1 MTAAPAPTVHA
12 GATRRRRRGVAY
24 LAVRLGLLAMILNG
38 LFPALWLLLT
48 SLKSEDEL
56 TRIPIT
62 YLPEHATLH
71 NYLDVFQQNPF
82 ARFLLN
88 SAVVSVVA
96 TLVCVLFAALAG
108 YALARLHLRGRRAIL
123 TAIVMTSMFPA
134 LVMLVPLYRL
144 FVGVEVPGLSPL
156 AHYLHAM
163 GWGFMPS
170 SVSTPN
176 LLNTYWA
183 LIIPYVALSL
193 PITTLILTSFFQ
205 LIPEDLEAAA
215 TVDGASRL
223 GALFR
228 VVAPL
233 SAPGMVTAGIIAFVN
248 SWNEFLLALTFNT
261 AMTMRTV
268 PVGITLY
275 QGQFAFPWAVISAAI
290 TIGIVPLVLLI
301 LFFQQR
307 IISGLTAG
315 GVKG

>member
-1 MTAAPAPTVHA
+1 MIRSRRLPA
-12 GATRRRRRGVAY
+12 GRRLGYV
-24 LAVRLGLLAMILNG
+24 AVRLGLALMILNG
-38 LFPALWLLLT
+38 LFPAIWLLLT
-48 SLKSEDEL
+48 SLKTENEL
-56 TRIPIT
+56 TQIPIT
-62 YLPEHATLH
+62 YLPQHITLQ
-71 NYLDVFQQNPF
+71 NYVHVFTQNPF
-82 ARFLLN
+82 GRFLLN
-88 SAVVSVVA
+88 SAVVSLVA
-96 TLVCVLFAALAG
+96 TLLCVLFASLAG
-108 YALARLHLRGRRAIL
+108 YALARLRLRGRRALL

-144 FVGVEVPGLSPL
+144 FVGVAVPGLSQL
-156 AHYLHAM
+156 FAYLHAM

-170 SVSTPN
+170 TVMTPN

-215 TVDGASRL
+215 TVDGSTRV

-233 SAPGMVTAGIIAFVN
+233 SAPGIVTAGIIAFVN

-261 AMTMRTV
+261 ATTMRTV

-275 QGQFAFPWAVISAAI
+275 QGEFAFPWALISAAV
-290 TIGIVPLVLLI
+290 TLGIVPLVLLI

>member
-1 MTAAPAPTVHA
+1 MSRSS
-12 GATRRRRRGVAY
+12 TRTGGRRVGYV
-24 LAVRLGLLAMILNG
+24 AVRLGLALMILNG
-38 LFPALWLLLT
+38 LFPAIWLLLT
-48 SLKSEDEL
+48 SLKTENEL

-62 YLPEHATLH
+62 YLPQHITLQ
-71 NYLDVFQQNPF
+71 NYVHVFTQNPF
-82 ARFLLN
+82 GRFLLN
-88 SAVVSVVA
+88 SAVISLVA
-96 TLVCVLFAALAG
+96 TLICVLFASLAG
-108 YALARLHLRGRRAIL
+108 YALARLRVRGRRALL

-144 FVGVEVPGLSPL
+144 FVGVDVPGLSQL
-156 AHYLHAM
+156 FAYLHAM
-163 GWGFMPS
+163 GWGFMPT
-170 SVSTPN
+170 SVMTPN

-215 TVDGASRL
+215 TVDGSSRV

-233 SAPGMVTAGIIAFVN
+233 SAPGIVTAGIIAFVN

-261 AMTMRTV
+261 ATTMRTV

-275 QGQFAFPWAVISAAI
+275 QGEFAFPWALISAAV
-290 TIGIVPLVLLI
+290 TLGIVPLVLLI

>member
-1 MTAAPAPTVHA
+1 MTASARRP
-12 GATRRRRRGVAY
+12 RRRLGYV
-24 LAVRLGLLAMILNG
+24 AVRLGLLLMVLNG
-38 LFPALWLLLT
+38 LFPAVWLLLT
-48 SLKSEDEL
+48 SLKTENEL

-62 YLPEHATLH
+62 YLPQHATLQ
-71 NYLDVFQQNPF
+71 NYVHVFTQNPF
-82 ARFLLN
+82 GRFLLN
-88 SAVVSVVA
+88 SAVVSLGA
-96 TLVCVLFAALAG
+96 TLVCVLFASLAG
-108 YALARLHLRGRRAIL
+108 YALARLRLRGRRTIL

-144 FVGVEVPGLSPL
+144 FVGVEVPLLSPL
-156 AHYLHAM
+156 FAYLHAM
-163 GWGFMPS
+163 GWGFLPS
-170 SVSTPN
+170 AVSTPN

-205 LIPEDLEAAA
+205 LIPEDLESAA
-215 TVDGASRL
+215 TVDGTTRV

-233 SAPGMVTAGIIAFVN
+233 SAPGIVTAGIIAFVN

-261 AMTMRTV
+261 ATTMRTV

-275 QGQFAFPWAVISAAI
+275 QGEFAFPWALISAAV
-290 TIGIVPLVLLI
+290 TLGIVPLVLLI